1 MQHEMPGDDFAAFG
15 LAAYQGAPQPMAHY
29 HRHHEIELNL
39 VQRGSLSYL
48 FSATM
53 VSVPAG
59 QLVVFW
65 GVLPHRVVQVTPGT
79 IFHWLTVPLGMFL
92 QWRLPARLTRQVLS
106 GFPICDQD
114 TSRAMLDQA
123 LFEQWQRDLLTA
135 LPERQV
141 IVQIEIE
148 ARLRRVA
155 LGITMPSTERA
166 VGGERHVEQIARLI
180 AERYAE
186 PMHIR
191 DLARAVGLH
200 PHYAMQLFR
209 KTFGMSLLEYLAQ
222 HRIAHAQ
229 RLLLTTNLPV
239 AAVGLECGFG
249 SASQFYAVFKRACGV
264 APGAYRA
271 ALAAPGARQKTQESP

>member
-123 LFEQWQRDLLTA
+123 LFEQWQRDQILPGRLRTNYAPRLGDLRTPTLVVHGTHDSGVPVDQARAASRA
-135 LPERQV
+135 LPDATLLVVRGAGHWVQRDRPEVV
-141 IVQIEIE
+141 IPAVMEF
-148 ARLRRVA
+148 LRRV
-155 LGITMPSTERA
+155 
-166 VGGERHVEQIARLI
+166 
-180 AERYAE
+180 
-186 PMHIR
+186 
-191 DLARAVGLH
+191 
-200 PHYAMQLFR
+200 
-209 KTFGMSLLEYLAQ
+209 
-222 HRIAHAQ
+222 
-229 RLLLTTNLPV
+229 
-239 AAVGLECGFG
+239 
-249 SASQFYAVFKRACGV
+249 
-264 APGAYRA
+264 
-271 ALAAPGARQKTQESP
+271 